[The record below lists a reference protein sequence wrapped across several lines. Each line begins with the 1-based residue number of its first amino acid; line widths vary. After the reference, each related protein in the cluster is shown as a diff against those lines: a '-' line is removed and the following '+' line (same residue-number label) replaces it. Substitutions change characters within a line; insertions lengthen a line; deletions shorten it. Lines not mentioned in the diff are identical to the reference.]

1 MRVYEVE
8 EHMGDEFMEE
18 LSRLHQEHL
27 SVLRNNFMTRLNMA
41 STSKVGKKTS
51 VLEQD

>member
-8 EHMGDEFMEE
+8 EHMGSEFMEE

-27 SVLRNNFMTRLNMA
+27 NILRHNFLSSINLNP
-41 STSKVGKKTS
+41 TEPG
-51 VLEQD
+51 